1 MKKTRARREAGSA
14 YILVLL
20 VLVVLTILGL
30 SLSFMTQ
37 TEMQIGANERVT
49 TRVFYAAD
57 SAINAAVANVLVQ
70 RVYDPTTYTY
80 KEPGTVPGL
89 DFKSTVEVSAVIPIL
104 DSPCNLC
111 EINNAGT
118 YMEKPNRKVNHG
130 FSAVATRKSGTS
142 TTPLAQE
149 SLSVMIEVEP
159 WSVSNDAYKWIND
172 PTQMAKIKF

>member
-1 MKKTRARREAGSA
+1 MRNAKARGESGSA

-57 SAINAAVANVLVQ
+57 SAINAALANVLVQ

-89 DFKSTVEVSAVIPIL
+89 DFKSTVEVSAVVPLL

-118 YMEKPNRKVNHG
+118 YMEKPTRKVNHG
-130 FSAVATRKSGTS
+130 FSAVATRQSGSS
-142 TTPLAQE
+142 TTPLARE
-149 SLSVMIEVEP
+149 TLSVMIEVEP

-172 PTQMAKIKF
+172 PVQMAKIKF

>member
-1 MKKTRARREAGSA
+1 MRKARARREAGSA

-20 VLVVLTILGL
+20 ALVVLTILGL

-57 SAINAAVANVLVQ
+57 SAVNAALANVLVQ

-89 DFKSTVEVSAVIPIL
+89 DFKSTVEVSAVIPLL

-118 YMEKPNRKVNHG
+118 YMEKPTRKVNHG